1 MEADFKAV
9 IGESGRRGGGAV
21 MGLISIRVVVVRQMA
36 CICQNSELCSKKSE
50 F

>member
-9 IGESGRRGGGAV
+9 IGESGRGGAV
-21 MGLISIRVVVVRQMA
+21 MGLISIWVVVVRQMA

>member
-9 IGESGRRGGGAV
+9 TGESGEGL
-21 MGLISIRVVVVRQMA
+21 GLICIWVVVVRQTA